1 MQTAP
6 HNYSDKEK
14 KMNDD
19 KRTIGDNQNPIQDL
33 SHKAYHSLKD
43 IIADK
48 IDFSLELLAGTLEE
62 AENGKRLFDR
72 NKAIVHAQDAV
83 NALREELKPI
93 KNCFNK
99 YLTKDEW
106 QENIAKLSNISVHAG
121 HYEAELAEMVRSDAE
136 RE

>member
-1 MQTAP
+1 
-6 HNYSDKEK
+6 
-14 KMNDD
+14 MNDD

-72 NKAIVHAQDAV
+72 NKAIVHAQDAIK
-83 NALREELKPI
+83 ALREDLKPI

-106 QENIAKLSNISVHAG
+106 QENLAKLSNISVHAG

>member
-1 MQTAP
+1 
-6 HNYSDKEK
+6 
-14 KMNDD
+14 MNDD

-33 SHKAYHSLKD
+33 SHKAYHRLKD

-99 YLTKDEW
+99 YQTKDEW
-106 QENIAKLSNISVHAG
+106 QENLAKLSNISVHAG

>member
-1 MQTAP
+1 M
-6 HNYSDKEK
+6 
-14 KMNDD
+14 
-19 KRTIGDNQNPIQDL
+19 
-33 SHKAYHSLKD
+33 
-43 IIADK
+43 
-48 IDFSLELLAGTLEE
+48 ELLAGTLEE

-72 NKAIVHAQDAV
+72 NKAIVHAQDAIK
-83 NALREELKPI
+83 ALREDLKPI

-121 HYEAELAEMVRSDAE
+121 HYEAELAEISRSDAE

>member
-1 MQTAP
+1 M
-6 HNYSDKEK
+6 
-14 KMNDD
+14 
-19 KRTIGDNQNPIQDL
+19 
-33 SHKAYHSLKD
+33 
-43 IIADK
+43 
-48 IDFSLELLAGTLEE
+48 ELLAGTLEE

-99 YLTKDEW
+99 YQTKDEW
-106 QENIAKLSNISVHAG
+106 QENLAKLSNISVHAG
-121 HYEAELAEMVRSDAE
+121 HYEAELAEIWRSDAE